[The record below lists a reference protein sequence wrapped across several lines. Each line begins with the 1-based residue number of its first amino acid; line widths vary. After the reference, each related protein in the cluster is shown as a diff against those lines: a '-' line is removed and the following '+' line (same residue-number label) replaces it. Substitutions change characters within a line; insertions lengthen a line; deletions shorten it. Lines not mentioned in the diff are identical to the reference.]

1 MNLLSTRGVRAG
13 AAALLFSALVPA
25 AAAHAAP
32 PGAARRPDRAPTVR
46 LTERDVTASNRK
58 VAMAYGALVQ
68 MWNAQ
73 FKRIG
78 EQFDAPNIRR
88 YDGDNFT
95 DCGLIRANNAEYC
108 PDDNTIYYD
117 QVFVAGMQ
125 KLAGSELGTD
135 GDMAGVGIIA
145 HEMGHAVAIQL
156 GHEYRSS
163 YQNEST
169 ADCLAGAF
177 TQESQHNGSLE
188 NGDIDEEVF
197 GISMSGDPTLTPTGD
212 ARRDARMHA
221 ELARFAHG
229 TKDQRLDNFR
239 RGLNGGPAACL
250 ADFR

>member
-1 MNLLSTRGVRAG
+1 MNLLSTLGAKSG
-13 AAALLFSALVPA
+13 AAALLLAALVPTA
-25 AAAHAAP
+25 VAHAAR
-32 PGAARRPDRAPTVR
+32 PGDPLPSDRVPTVR
-46 LTERDVTASNRK
+46 LTQRDVTASNRK
-58 VAMAYGALVQ
+58 VGMAYGALIQ
-68 MWNAQ
+68 MWNTQ
-73 FKRIG
+73 FKGIG
-78 EQFDAPNIRR
+78 ESFYAPRIMR
-88 YDGDNFT
+88 YDGDTFT
-95 DCGLIRANNAEYC
+95 ECGLIHANNAEYC

-117 QVFVAGMQ
+117 EVFVAGMQ
-125 KLAGSELGTD
+125 KLAGSALGTD

-177 TQESQHNGSLE
+177 TQQSQHDGSLE
-188 NGDIDEEVF
+188 NGDIDEEIY
-197 GISMSGDPTLTPTGD
+197 GISMSGDPTLTPTGN
-212 ARRDARMHA
+212 ARRDAMMHA

-239 RGLNGGPAACL
+239 HGLNGGPAACL

>member
-1 MNLLSTRGVRAG
+1 MNLLSTPGARVS
-13 AAALLFSALVPA
+13 AAALLFASLTPA
-25 AAAHAAP
+25 AAAHAAGVEP
-32 PGAARRPDRAPTVR
+32 ARAPARAPTVE
-46 LTERDVTASNRK
+46 LSQHDVTASNRK

-68 MWNAQ
+68 MWTDQ

-78 EQFDAPNIRR
+78 EHFTAPEIMR
-88 YDGDNFT
+88 YDGDGFT
-95 DCGLIRANNAEYC
+95 ACGVIHADNAEYC

-117 QVFVAGMQ
+117 EVFVAGMQ
-125 KLAGSELGTD
+125 KLAGAQLGTD

-177 TQESQHNGSLE
+177 TQESQRNGSLE
-188 NGDIDEEVF
+188 KGDIDEAFF
-197 GISMSGDPTLTPTGD
+197 GISMSGDPTLKPTGN
-212 ARRDARMHA
+212 ARRDAMMRARLA
-221 ELARFAHG
+221 EFAHG
-229 TKDQRLDNFR
+229 TKDQRLDNFG